1 MASGRQGRRPLPVPA
16 LGDTVRELLAQ
27 HREAGTPEAERAR
40 DLVRQHLTALGYSV
54 SVQRFR
60 FHPSA
65 LLGLPLLGAG
75 VGASALL
82 AFPLL
87 VLPGVSSAGALVVWS
102 LVLAASICLAAGVG
116 AGWLRLGESRED
128 ANLLA
133 VRSSEPVRRWIV
145 AHLDTKAQA
154 QSMAG
159 RLVAVWV
166 LAVAIA
172 FGGALAVARL
182 GGPLPLWLA
191 ALAGATAVLAGAL
204 AGRGRLRGTSRGAR
218 DNGSGV
224 AAALAYAEAADDPG
238 TGILITGAEEFG
250 LVGARMFTR
259 VQGSLDGVEVVNLDT
274 IDGEGD
280 LFVVTHDRGSAAV
293 AARVAERLG
302 PVGPAVRRRRLP
314 LGILVDS
321 LPLARAGAGAV
332 TVGRLTWRT
341 LRVIHTPADAPDT
354 LSLEVAE
361 RVGRALA
368 TN

>member
-1 MASGRQGRRPLPVPA
+1 VTPLHETA
-16 LGDTVRELLAQ
+16 KQMLAQ

-40 DLVRQHLTALGYSV
+40 ELVTRHLVALGYRV
-54 SVQRFR
+54 SLQRFR
-60 FHPSA
+60 FHPSS

-75 VGASALL
+75 VGAAALL
-82 AFPLL
+82 ALPLL
-87 VLPGVSSAGALVVWS
+87 VLPGVPPAGALVVWA
-102 LVLAASICLAAGVG
+102 LVLAATVCLAWGVA
-116 AGWLRLGESRED
+116 AGWLSLGEGRED

-133 VRSSEPVRRWIV
+133 VKTEEPVRRWIV

-166 LAVAIA
+166 LAA
-172 FGGALAVARL
+172 AVASAGTLTIARIW
-182 GGPLPLWLA
+182 GPVPLWLA
-191 ALAGATAVLAGAL
+191 ASAASIAALAGAL

-224 AAALAYAEAADDPG
+224 VAALAFAEATGDAA

-250 LVGARMFTR
+250 LVGARMFAR
-259 VQGSLDGVEVVNLDT
+259 VQGSLQDLEVVNLDT

-280 LFVVTHDRGSAAV
+280 LFVVSHDGRGAAA
-293 AARVAERLG
+293 AARLAQRLG
-302 PVGPAVRRRRLP
+302 TIGPAVRTRRLP

-321 LPLARAGAGAV
+321 LPLARAGATAV
-332 TVGRLTWRT
+332 TVGRLTWGT
-341 LRVIHTPADAPDT
+341 LRVIHTPADVPET
-354 LSLEVAE
+354 LSLEAAE

-368 TN
+368 AN